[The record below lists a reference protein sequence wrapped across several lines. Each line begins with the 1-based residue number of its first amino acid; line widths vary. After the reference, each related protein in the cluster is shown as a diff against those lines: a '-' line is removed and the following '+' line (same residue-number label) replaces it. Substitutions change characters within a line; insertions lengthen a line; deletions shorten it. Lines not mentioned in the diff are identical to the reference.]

1 MIIIMFIIGYFTL
14 LGSLYYFIFLK
25 PTTKYKE
32 EYQALMRTDHKHS
45 TIIKEA
51 NQNA

>member
-1 MIIIMFIIGYFTL
+1 MIMTMFIIGYFTL

-25 PTTKYKE
+25 PTSKYKE
-32 EYQALMRTDHKHS
+32 EHQTLTNTDNKH
-45 TIIKEA
+45 TAIIKEA